1 MNKVQISKPRQ
12 QCPRS
17 SDVLGRCQVLAASA
31 ILLSFP
37 FNVDSVYLMHDFTLE
52 RKHLATSL
60 SLSVSFSAVKCHDH
74 VMSQTHEKNI
84 TNLRKINSLQFANK
98 NNNLLL

>member
-1 MNKVQISKPRQ
+1 
-12 QCPRS
+12 
-17 SDVLGRCQVLAASA
+17 
-31 ILLSFP
+31 
-37 FNVDSVYLMHDFTLE
+37 MHDFTLE

-98 NNNLLL
+98 MTQKANQMICISHIRGSLRGNVSIRDRCGLVEYFLMSKNIMKE